1 MNEFNTDLR
10 VVKTHLAIQNA
21 LIELLDEKPFEKVQV
36 QEIIEKALINRT
48 TFYRYYSG
56 KSDLVGKLIKEVKA
70 EYQDLLKKRFESDNL
85 LRFMQTIGNRLLEKR
100 RLILALWQIKTPR
113 HHLYDD
119 MHTLL
124 KNAFIAHAKRI
135 TSDDKNWADKNW
147 DYQAHIFAT
156 IALESHKYYF
166 EQGKL
171 LPIPQVFEAWI
182 EMVQVL
188 KSVGE

>member
-1 MNEFNTDLR
+1 MTDLR
-10 VVKTHLAIQNA
+10 TIKTHNAIANA
-21 LIELLDEKPFEKVQV
+21 LIDLLDEKPFEKVQV

-70 EYQDLLKKRFESDNL
+70 EYQDLLKKRFESDDL
-85 LRFMQTIGNRLLEKR
+85 LRFMQTIGKRLLEKR

-119 MHTLL
+119 MHRLL
-124 KNAFIAHAKRI
+124 KNAFIAHAKMVQK
-135 TSDDKNWADKNW
+135 SEKNW

-188 KSVGE
+188 KTAHQPQYFDVKE

>member
-1 MNEFNTDLR
+1 MTDLR
-10 VVKTHLAIQNA
+10 TIKTHNAIANA
-21 LIELLDEKPFEKVQV
+21 LIDLLDEKPFEKIQA

-119 MHTLL
+119 MHALL
-124 KNAFIAHAKRI
+124 KNAFIAHAKRVK
-135 TSDDKNWADKNW
+135 SDDKNW
-147 DYQAHIFAT
+147 DYQAHIFST
-156 IALESHKYYF
+156 IALESHRYYF
-166 EQGKL
+166 EQGEILK
-171 LPIPQVFEAWI
+171 ISQVFDEWI
-182 EMVQVL
+182 EMAEIL
-188 KSVGE
+188 KG

>member
-1 MNEFNTDLR
+1 MTDLR
-10 VVKTHLAIQNA
+10 TIKTHNAIANA
-21 LIELLDEKPFEKVQV
+21 LIELLDEKPFEKIQA

-56 KSDLVGKLIKEVKA
+56 KSDLAGKLIKEVKA
-70 EYQDLLKKRFESDNL
+70 EYQALLKQRFGSDNL
-85 LRFMQTIGNRLLEKR
+85 VRFMQMIGNRLLEKR
-100 RLILALWQIKTPR
+100 RLILALWKIKTPR

-135 TSDDKNWADKNW
+135 KSGDKNW

-156 IALESHKYYF
+156 IALESHRYHF
-166 EQGKL
+166 EKGEILK
-171 LPIPQVFEAWI
+171 IPQVFDEWGEMI
-182 EMVQVL
+182 EIL
-188 KSVGE
+188 KG

>member
-1 MNEFNTDLR
+1 MNDLR
-10 VVKTHLAIQNA
+10 VIKTHLAIQNA
-21 LIELLDEKPFEKVQV
+21 LIELLDEKLFEKVQV

-56 KSDLVGKLIKEVKA
+56 ESDLVGKLIKEVKA
-70 EYQDLLKKRFESDNL
+70 EYQDLLKKRFESGNL

-119 MHTLL
+119 MHMLL

-135 TSDDKNWADKNW
+135 TSDDKNWAEKNW

-171 LPIPQVFEAWI
+171 LLIPQVFEEWI

-188 KSVGE
+188 KSV

>member
-1 MNEFNTDLR
+1 MNDLR
-10 VVKTHLAIQNA
+10 VIKTHLAIQNA

-36 QEIIEKALINRT
+36 QEIIEKALVNRT

-124 KNAFIAHAKRI
+124 KNAFIAHAKRVK
-135 TSDDKNWADKNW
+135 SDDKNW

-156 IALESHKYYF
+156 IALESHRYYF
-166 EQGKL
+166 EKGKL

-188 KSVGE
+188 KSVQE

>member
-1 MNEFNTDLR
+1 MYAYFEKKMNDLR
-10 VVKTHLAIQNA
+10 VIKTHLAIQNA

-119 MHTLL
+119 MHALL
-124 KNAFIAHAKRI
+124 KDAFIAHAQKVK
-135 TSDDKNWADKNW
+135 SVEKDW
-147 DYQAHIFAT
+147 DYQATVFAT
-156 IALESHKYYF
+156 IALASHRYAF
-166 EQGKL
+166 EKGEI
-171 LPIPQVFEAWI
+171 LPIPQVFGEWA
-182 EMVQVL
+182 EMIDIL
-188 KSVGE
+188 GAR

>member
-1 MNEFNTDLR
+1 MNDLR
-10 VVKTHLAIQNA
+10 VIKTHLAIQNA

-70 EYQDLLKKRFESDNL
+70 EYQDLLKKRFESDDL

-113 HHLYDD
+113 HH
-119 MHTLL
+119 
-124 KNAFIAHAKRI
+124 
-135 TSDDKNWADKNW
+135 
-147 DYQAHIFAT
+147 
-156 IALESHKYYF
+156 
-166 EQGKL
+166 
-171 LPIPQVFEAWI
+171 
-182 EMVQVL
+182 
-188 KSVGE
+188 